1 MSTLNDPP
9 ADGGEPTAARRTS
22 SDVSSDGGRPAPTA
36 LREPL
41 STIAFWSAI
50 ALPVLYVPLLAVGL
64 GSVRDLVLFVG
75 LFVLHL
81 AALLAGRSHRTR

>member
-9 ADGGEPTAARRTS
+9 AD
-22 SDVSSDGGRPAPTA
+22 DGRPAPTV

-50 ALPVLYVPLLAVGL
+50 ALPVLYLPLLAVGL
-64 GSVRDLVLFVG
+64 GSVRDLALFLG

-81 AALLAGRSHRTR
+81 AALLAGRSHGTR